1 MKRKAIIVADPGID
15 GAFAIAVALMDPNL
29 EVIGLAA
36 TAGNVGADQ
45 ATRNL
50 LILLE
55 EFDPPRWPRIG
66 AAPAVDYGINGSRLH
81 GPEGLGPVSVPNVR
95 LHQTYA
101 SDRLLIDLV
110 REQPGEVAVIVLGPT
125 TVLARAF
132 DRDPELPGLIQRVIC
147 VGGTWHEPGNA
158 SAVAEFHFYCDP
170 HSARRLLQSRIPITL
185 LPLDVTRK
193 ALFSPG
199 ELMEM
204 TVHDSRCCRFL
215 KQIAPFG
222 IHMTS
227 NLYGIEGF
235 HLKDVLGVAALAAPG
250 IFETKSLR
258 VDVEVAGEL
267 TRGMTVV
274 DARPNAKNDS
284 NVDLAVNL
292 DHARL
297 REYIKSTLCP
307 SA

>member
-1 MKRKAIIVADPGID
+1 
-15 GAFAIAVALMDPNL
+15 
-29 EVIGLAA
+29 
-36 TAGNVGADQ
+36 
-45 ATRNL
+45 
-50 LILLE
+50 LLE

-66 AAPAVDYGINGSRLH
+66 AAPAVDYGMNGSRLH

-101 SDRLLIDLV
+101 SDRLIIDLI
-110 REQPGEVAVIVLGPT
+110 REQPREVAVIVLGPA

-132 DRDPELPGLIQRVIC
+132 DRDPELPALIQRIIC
-147 VGGTWHEPGNA
+147 VGGAWHEPGNA

-170 HSARRLLQSRIPITL
+170 LSARKLLQSRIPLTL
-185 LPLDVTRK
+185 IPLDVTRK

-199 ELMEM
+199 EIMEM

-235 HLKDVLGVAALAAPG
+235 HLKDVVGVAALSLPSLL
-250 IFETKSLR
+250 ETRALR
-258 VDVEVAGEL
+258 VDVEVSGEL

-274 DARPNAKNDS
+274 DARHGAKNDT
-284 NVDLAVNL
+284 NVDLVVGI
-292 DHARL
+292 DRARL
-297 REYIKSTLCP
+297 REYVKAMLAPTR
-307 SA
+307 

>member
-1 MKRKAIIVADPGID
+1 
-15 GAFAIAVALMDPNL
+15 
-29 EVIGLAA
+29 
-36 TAGNVGADQ
+36 
-45 ATRNL
+45 
-50 LILLE
+50 
-55 EFDPPRWPRIG
+55 
-66 AAPAVDYGINGSRLH
+66 
-81 GPEGLGPVSVPNVR
+81 LGPISAPNVR

-101 SDRLLIDLV
+101 SDKLLVDLI
-110 REQPGEVAVIVLGPT
+110 REQPGEVAVICLGPT

-132 DRDPELPGLIQRVIC
+132 DRDPDLPGLIQRVIC

-170 HSARRLLQSRIPITL
+170 QSARKVLQSRIPLTL

-204 TVHDSRCCRFL
+204 TVADTRCCRFL

-235 HLKDVLGVAALAAPG
+235 HLKDVLGVAALAVPTL
-250 IFETKSLR
+250 FETRPLR

-274 DARPNAKNDS
+274 DARTGAKADA
-284 NVDLAVNL
+284 NVDVAVSL
-292 DHARL
+292 DRARL
-297 REYIKSTLCP
+297 REYLKSTFST

>member
-15 GAFAIAVALMDPNL
+15 GAFAIAVALLDPTL

-36 TAGNVGADQ
+36 TAGNVAAEQ

-50 LILLE
+50 MILLE

-66 AAPAVDYGINGSRLH
+66 AAPAADYGVNGSKLH
-81 GPEGLGPVSVPNVR
+81 GPEGLGPISVPNVR

-110 REQPGEVAVIVLGPT
+110 REQPGEVAVIVLGPP

-132 DRDPELPGLIQRVIC
+132 DRDPELPQLIQRVIC

-158 SAVAEFHFYCDP
+158 TAVAEFHFYCDP
-170 HSARRLLQSRIPITL
+170 LSARRLLQSRIPITL

-204 TVHDSRCCRFL
+204 TGHESRCCRFL
-215 KQIAPFG
+215 KQLAPFA

-235 HLKDVLGVAALAAPG
+235 HLKDVLGVAALSVPS
-250 IFETKSLR
+250 ILETKTLR
-258 VDVEVAGEL
+258 VDIEVTGEL

-274 DARPNAKNDS
+274 DARTHVKHDS
-284 NVDLAVNL
+284 NVDLAVGL
-292 DHARL
+292 DRIRL
-297 REYIKSTLCP
+297 REYLKSMLCQ

>member
-15 GAFAIAVALMDPNL
+15 GAFAIAVALMDPSL

-50 LILLE
+50 MILME

-66 AAPAVDYGINGSRLH
+66 AAPAVDYGINGSKLH
-81 GPEGLGPVSVPNVR
+81 GPEGLGPISVPNVR

-132 DRDPELPGLIQRVIC
+132 DRDPELPALIQRVVC

-204 TVHDSRCCRFL
+204 TSHDSRCCRFL

-227 NLYGIEGF
+227 DLYGIEGF
-235 HLKDVLGVAALAAPG
+235 HLKDVVGVAALAAPG

-267 TRGMTVV
+267 TRGMTVI

-284 NVDLAVNL
+284 NVDLVVNL
-292 DHARL
+292 DRARL
-297 REYIKSTLCP
+297 REYVKSTLCP

>member
-15 GAFAIAVALMDPNL
+15 GAFAIAVALLDPTL
-29 EVIGLAA
+29 EILGLAA
-36 TAGNVGADQ
+36 TAGNVPADQ

-66 AAPAVDYGINGSRLH
+66 AAPAVDYGTNGSRMH
-81 GPEGLGPVSVPNVR
+81 GPEGLGPISAPNVR

-101 SDRLLIDLV
+101 SDRLLIDLI
-110 REQPGEVAVIVLGPT
+110 REQPGEVAVLVLGPT

-132 DRDPELPGLIQRVIC
+132 DRDPELPKLIQRVIC
-147 VGGTWHEPGNA
+147 VGGCWHEPGNA
-158 SAVAEFHFYCDP
+158 TAVAEFHFYCDP
-170 HSARRLLQSRIPITL
+170 LSARRLLQSRIPLTL

-193 ALFSPG
+193 ALFSPS

-204 TVHDSRCCRFL
+204 TVHNTRCCRFL

-235 HLKDVLGVAALAAPG
+235 HLKDVLGVAALAQPNL
-250 IFETKSLR
+250 FETRPLR
-258 VDVEVAGEL
+258 VDVEVSGEL
-267 TRGMTVV
+267 TRGMSVV
-274 DARPNAKNDS
+274 DARPGAKNDT
-284 NVDLAVNL
+284 NVDLAVGL
-292 DHARL
+292 DRARL
-297 REYIKSTLCP
+297 REYLKSTFCT
-307 SA
+307 SQ

>member
-15 GAFAIAVALMDPNL
+15 GAFAIAVAFMDPSL
-29 EVIGLAA
+29 EIIGLAA
-36 TAGNVGADQ
+36 TAGNVGSDQ

-66 AAPAVDYGINGSRLH
+66 AAPAVDYAINGSRLH
-81 GPEGLGPVSVPNVR
+81 GPEGLGPISVPNVR

-170 HSARRLLQSRIPITL
+170 GSARQLLQSRIPITL

-204 TVHDSRCCRFL
+204 TDHDSRCCRFL
-215 KQIAPFG
+215 KQIIPFG

-235 HLKDVLGVAALAAPG
+235 HLKDVLGIAALTAPG
-250 IFETKSLR
+250 IFETKSMR
-258 VDVEVAGEL
+258 VEVEVVGEL
-267 TRGMTVV
+267 TRGMTVI
-274 DARPNAKNDS
+274 DARPNAKNDG
-284 NVDLAVNL
+284 NVDLAVGL
-292 DHARL
+292 DRARL
-297 REYIKSTLCP
+297 REYLKSTLCP
-307 SA
+307 AV